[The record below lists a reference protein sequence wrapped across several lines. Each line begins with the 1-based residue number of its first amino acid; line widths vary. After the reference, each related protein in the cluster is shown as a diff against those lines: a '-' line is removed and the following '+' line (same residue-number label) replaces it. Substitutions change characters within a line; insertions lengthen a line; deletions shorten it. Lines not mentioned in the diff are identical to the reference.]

1 MMSEE
6 LKTNARQSFQDA
18 LSVMPGKKT
27 LLVDPSFEAFLE
39 VLSRGGGG
47 KAFYDSLDI
56 TQILYVGAASNLPL
70 ASCESQLVFLL
81 RPVPVYVK
89 MMQDIVSKCRRNT
102 FLAAWLP
109 QSNGVCTLEMERQG
123 LKGLVRE
130 VDMPIFLLPCEDFV
144 WSLCWEAAFHNLY
157 LNHERS
163 ILTFVVQSL
172 LHLES
177 QGLAL
182 QRVSGFGE
190 IGEQTKNLFDT
201 VQAAAMKSR
210 PSSSRPTVVIDH
222 CILLDRLNDPISL
235 LVTPLHYE
243 GLLDAVMDMQH
254 GTIVHDGKKRVLQD
268 EFYTSIRDMDFDQLT
283 TLLSEM
289 STSLH
294 VELSDT
300 KASSSSNSIS
310 SNAAVADIL
319 RKLSSLAKTKQ
330 DLSLHVDLGQAITKA
345 SQEDMDALR
354 RCVETEHLIM
364 AAGGSNSDAATI
376 DTMLEEALFRVPP
389 LELTKTLKLLCLPC
403 LVVGGFKQ
411 SALDRWKTQ
420 LCHTYGYTTM
430 IPLLDTL
437 TSLQWLFVK
446 GSHSTWNWST
456 SKKRL
461 DALVNGNAIAN
472 DIAFMFSVTGYAPL
486 SVRTVQVAVGQRRL
500 SGVNLPTASSASSL
514 STVSSAS
521 SSSSSSSKTKQ
532 TILVYYIG
540 GVTVAEIAAFRF
552 LNRVQDN
559 YNFIIAT
566 TAICNPTRLLQSLG
580 RQDKI

>member
-1 MMSEE
+1 MSEE

-89 MMQDIVSKCRRNT
+89 VMQDIVSKCRRNT

-172 LHLES
+172 LHLKP
-177 QGLAL
+177 Q
-182 QRVSGFGE
+182 
-190 IGEQTKNLFDT
+190 
-201 VQAAAMKSR
+201 
-210 PSSSRPTVVIDH
+210 
-222 CILLDRLNDPISL
+222 
-235 LVTPLHYE
+235 VTPLHYE

-364 AAGGSNSDAATI
+364 AAGGSNSDTATI

-389 LELTKTLKLLCLPC
+389 LELTKTLKLLCLQC

-446 GSHSTWNWST
+446 GSHLTWNWST

-532 TILVYYIG
+532 TILVYYIA